1 MSAPNGYVGGYIPV
15 QMLNSNGLSWSTTA
29 TNGSQGFIGSYT
41 VPTQT
46 NQTGNFYVTA
56 NSTQLSS
63 VAGIDYRSISFA
75 GAGAASVGL
84 SNSVILVSVPNF
96 ATSEVGLNTAGTNM
110 TWTVNSSGISINAA
124 GYAGTTTAITGN
136 ASITLNSLGMQFN
149 GTGLAGTGTSIA
161 STAGNYSM
169 VLNSAGHT
177 LSVPYLTR
185 AMFPHNQWTTASV
198 FGNATASFQ
207 YVSNNVPVTATR
219 MDALFYSSIS
229 TNSSTVSFSYSAYGA
244 IYTVNASTLASVSSG
259 STQGSWSWVSNTGG
273 STAMQQN
280 AIRPISV
287 PININMAPGEY
298 LVGFNYVTAGAGGT
312 THTIAPLMG
321 GTGVLGWP
329 GYGEINA
336 ATNASRQ
343 LMSGMG
349 IYSAATTGLSGSYS
363 ISGIVGT
370 GTALQQANIGI
381 VLRNA

>member
-1 MSAPNGYVGGYIPV
+1 
-15 QMLNSNGLSWSTTA
+15 
-29 TNGSQGFIGSYT
+29 
-41 VPTQT
+41 
-46 NQTGNFYVTA
+46 
-56 NSTQLSS
+56 
-63 VAGIDYRSISFA
+63 
-75 GAGAASVGL
+75 
-84 SNSVILVSVPNF
+84 
-96 ATSEVGLNTAGTNM
+96 
-110 TWTVNSSGISINAA
+110 
-124 GYAGTTTAITGN
+124 
-136 ASITLNSLGMQFN
+136 
-149 GTGLAGTGTSIA
+149 
-161 STAGNYSM
+161 
-169 VLNSAGHT
+169 
-177 LSVPYLTR
+177 
-185 AMFPHNQWTTASV
+185 
-198 FGNATASFQ
+198 
-207 YVSNNVPVTATR
+207 
-219 MDALFYSSIS
+219 
-229 TNSSTVSFSYSAYGA
+229 
-244 IYTVNASTLASVSSG
+244 
-259 STQGSWSWVSNTGG
+259 
-273 STAMQQN
+273 MQQN